1 MYNRRENTLITL
13 GIETSCDETGIA
25 LYCSKKGLLG
35 QTLFSQIP
43 LHTLYG
49 GVIPEIASRTQL
61 EKIVPV
67 YQETLNKT
75 GLTIEDINVIAVTNR
90 PGLAGSLLIGTCF
103 AKTIAWAHQKTL
115 IGINHLEGHI
125 FSSFLEYN
133 IPFPHLCLTASGGHT
148 ALYYVT
154 NFGEYTLIGK
164 TRDDAAGEAFDKIAK
179 MMDLGYPGGPLIEK
193 YSQTVNFE
201 DFFNYPRPMQ
211 DMLDFSFSGLKT
223 AILYDLMQKNA
234 FDPKTKEFLKKDD
247 QLFIAHVASSF
258 SVAVGDIFI
267 NKINTALKEYPLT
280 KAITFVGGCACNKY
294 LKKRLKETA
303 NQHNRDFFSPSP
315 AYCTDNGAMI
325 AFVGSYKAL
334 QGNSDLY
341 ILDILP

>member
-1 MYNRRENTLITL
+1 MYNTTSNSILTL
-13 GIETSCDETGIA
+13 GIETSCDETGVA
-25 LYCSKKGLLG
+25 VYCSKKGLVG

-67 YQETLNKT
+67 FQETLNKT
-75 GLTIEDINVIAVTNR
+75 GLTIKNIDVIAVTNR

-133 IPFPHLCLTASGGHT
+133 VPFPHLCLTASGGHT

-179 MMDLGYPGGPLIEK
+179 MMDLGYPGGPMIEK
-193 YSQTVNFE
+193 YAKSVNFK
-201 DFFNYPRPMQ
+201 DFFSYPRAMH

-223 AILYDLMQKNA
+223 AVLYDLMQKNA
-234 FDPKTKEFLKKDD
+234 FDAQTKKFLKNEDEF
-247 QLFIAHVASSF
+247 FIAQVASSF
-258 SVAVGDIFI
+258 CVAVGDILV
-267 NKINTALKEYPLT
+267 NKIEIALKQYPET
-280 KAITFVGGCACNKY
+280 KAVTFVGGCACNQY
-294 LKKRLKETA
+294 LKSRLQDFTQNQKR
-303 NQHNRDFFSPSP
+303 NFFSPSP

-325 AFVGSYKAL
+325 AFVGSYKAK
-334 QGNSDLY
+334 QGYSDPY
-341 ILDILP
+341 SLDIL